1 MVFNACQFEVLECF
15 VLKECILDLSKTK
28 IDSPMASQL
37 VIAVTATICVSAL
50 CSILEAMILSVT
62 TAEIENF
69 KSSAPRR
76 GKILEKYRRELEETS
91 SAILSL
97 NTIANTL
104 GATLAG
110 GLAEK
115 TFGDGSNSI
124 LVFACGMTLG
134 ILFFSEIL
142 PKNLTVS
149 YRVEM
154 MGFLVPPLVIVRWL
168 MTPFSKV
175 CKFTMRAM
183 VPPKERVTGE
193 DEEEIILLARKGA
206 KDGTLSSDES
216 DWVTNA
222 LRLDDVK
229 VSEIMTP
236 RTVMLALEENL
247 TVAEVFEQFPN
258 VPFARIPI
266 FADNIDHVTGVVRRR
281 DLHNAMVEDQP
292 SKSLRELS
300 LPPLFVPEN
309 VSADKALRLLLAE
322 HSQLSVAVDEFGS
335 VAGVLAMEDVVE
347 SILGQEI
354 FEHDDLAVDMRELAK
369 RRHRARSASPPAASL
384 TQDHELDE

>member
-1 MVFNACQFEVLECF
+1 
-15 VLKECILDLSKTK
+15 
-28 IDSPMASQL
+28 MASQL
-37 VIAVTATICVSAL
+37 VIAVILTIGVSAI
-50 CSILEAMILSVT
+50 CSILEAMVLSVT
-62 TAEIENF
+62 TAEIENL
-69 KSSAPRR
+69 KKTSPKR
-76 GKILEKYRRELEETS
+76 GNLLERYRSEIDETS

-104 GATLAG
+104 GATLSG

-124 LVFACGMTLG
+124 LIFAGGMTLG

-142 PKNLTVS
+142 PKNLTVI
-149 YRVEM
+149 YRSDM
-154 MGFLVPPLVIVRWL
+154 IGFLVPPLFLVRFF
-168 MTPFSKV
+168 MSPFSKV

-183 VPPKERVTGE
+183 VPTKEKSTEE

-206 KDGTLSSDES
+206 KDGTLSADES

-222 LRLDDVK
+222 LRLDGVK

-247 TVAEVFEQFPN
+247 SVKKVFEQYPN

-266 FADNIDHVTGVVRRR
+266 YSDNIDHITGVVRRR
-281 DLHNAMVEDQP
+281 DLHNTMVEDKP
-292 SKSLRELS
+292 DTILKSLALD
-300 LPPLFVPEN
+300 PLFVPEN
-309 VSADKALRLLLAE
+309 SSADKALGLLLTE

-335 VAGVLAMEDVVE
+335 VAGVLAMEDIIE
-347 SILGQEI
+347 SILGKEI
-354 FEHDDLAVDMRELAK
+354 FEYDDLAVDMRELAK
-369 RRHRARSASPPAASL
+369 RRHTIQSSENTHSQNK
-384 TQDHELDE
+384 TS

>member
-1 MVFNACQFEVLECF
+1 MV
-15 VLKECILDLSKTK
+15 T
-28 IDSPMASQL
+28 QL
-37 VIAVTATICVSAL
+37 VIAVVLTIGVSAL
-50 CSILEAMILSVT
+50 CSILEAMVLSVT

-69 KSSAPRR
+69 KKQSPKR
-76 GKILEKYRRELEETS
+76 GSLIEKFRNEIEETS

-124 LVFACGMTLG
+124 LIFAGGMTLG

-142 PKNLTVS
+142 PKNLTVI
-149 YRVEM
+149 YRSDMLGV
-154 MGFLVPPLVIVRWL
+154 LIPPLVIVRFL
-168 MTPFSKV
+168 MSPFSKI

-183 VPPKERVTGE
+183 VPTKEKSNEE

-206 KDGTLSSDES
+206 KEGTLSEDES

-222 LRLDDVK
+222 LRLDGVK

-236 RTVMLALEENL
+236 RTVVLALDENL
-247 TVAEVFEQFPN
+247 SVGKVFEQFPN
-258 VPFARIPI
+258 VPFARIPVYS
-266 FADNIDHVTGVVRRR
+266 DNIDHITGVVRRR
-281 DLHNAMVEDQP
+281 DLHNTMVEDKP
-292 SKSLRELS
+292 AIKLKDLAR
-300 LPPLFVPEN
+300 PPLFVPEN
-309 VSADKALRLLLAE
+309 ASADKALRLLLAE

-335 VAGVLAMEDVVE
+335 VAGVLAMEDIVE

-369 RRHRARSASPPAASL
+369 RRHVADPKETTDVSIKPKL
-384 TQDHELDE
+384 